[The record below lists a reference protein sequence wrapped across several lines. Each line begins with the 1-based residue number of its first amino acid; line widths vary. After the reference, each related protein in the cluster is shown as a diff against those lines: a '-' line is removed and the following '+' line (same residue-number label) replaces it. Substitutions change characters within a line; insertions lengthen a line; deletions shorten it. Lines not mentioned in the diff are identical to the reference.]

1 METVLRDTSGAE
13 VARCQSAL
21 TLLGQ
26 EARTVSQRIAVA
38 RPRLWSDETPVLY
51 TYEITLR
58 DGDVVLD
65 AETGSFGIRTLA
77 LDAKRGLRVNG
88 KTVKLRGACVHHDSG
103 LLGAATYDE
112 FHLRQARLLKEA
124 GFNAIRSSHQ
134 SMAPAMLRACDQV
147 GLYVMDEF
155 ADMWDRAKSDL
166 DYALNFWEQWEQD
179 LTAMVRT
186 ARIHPSVVLY
196 SVGNEIPE
204 IGTVHGA
211 QVCAQLCQKVKEL
224 DPTRYT
230 TAGINGVFAAGDRMD
245 EIMADV
251 MQGSGESQGSDAGG
265 NVNEFMTVMDS
276 RMDDIVCHK
285 AISERL
291 EMADAAMDVIGY
303 NYMTARYESDGVT
316 YPDRVIVGSET
327 YPPEIAR
334 NWAVIQKC
342 PHVIGDFTWTGW
354 DYIGEAGVGIP
365 AYNWGE
371 GGFGAQFPCQL
382 AYCGDL
388 DITGFRR
395 PASYYRECVFG
406 LRKEP
411 YITVQDPNHYGENL
425 IKTSWV
431 ISDSLSSWTWKGCEG
446 KPVVVEVYA
455 PGDEVELLV
464 NGKSLGKQ
472 PSGAAAGFRTLF
484 ETVYEAGTVT
494 AVLYENG
501 QEVAR
506 TTLTTAGEPAALAL
520 SQEEA
525 NGELIFLQG
534 SLVDSN
540 GAVVTGADC
549 KLTAEVSGDAAL
561 AGFGSGNPK
570 PDYNYI
576 DGVADT
582 WNGRTA
588 LILRKTA
595 ETGSVHVKVTAENG
609 LTVELDVAF

>member
-1 METVLRDTSGAE
+1 M
-13 VARCQSAL
+13 
-21 TLLGQ
+21 
-26 EARTVSQRIAVA
+26 
-38 RPRLWSDETPVLY
+38 
-51 TYEITLR
+51 
-58 DGDVVLD
+58 
-65 AETGSFGIRTLA
+65 
-77 LDAKRGLRVNG
+77 
-88 KTVKLRGACVHHDSG
+88 
-103 LLGAATYDE
+103 GAATFDA
-112 FHLRQARLLKEA
+112 FHLRQAKLLKEA

-134 SMAPAMLRACDQV
+134 GMAPAMLRACDQV

-155 ADMWDRAKSDL
+155 VDMWDRAKSDL
-166 DYALNFWEQWEQD
+166 DYALNFREQWEQD
-179 LTAMVRT
+179 LTAMVRKD
-186 ARIHPSVVLY
+186 RNHPCVVLY

-276 RMDDIVCHK
+276 HMDDIVCHR

-291 EMADAAMDVIGY
+291 EMADAALDVIGY

-334 NWAVIQKC
+334 NWEVIKKC

-365 AYNWGE
+365 AYHWGE

-395 PASYYRECVFG
+395 PASYFRECVFG
-406 LRKEP
+406 LRNEP

-472 PSGAAAGFRTLF
+472 PSGAAAGYRTLF

-506 TTLTTAGEPAALAL
+506 TELTTAGEPAKLAF
-520 SQEEA
+520 SQEETE
-525 NGELIFLQG
+525 GELIFLRG
-534 SLVDSN
+534 SLVDSS
-540 GAVVTGADC
+540 GALVTGADC

-570 PDYNYI
+570 PDYNYL

-582 WNGRTA
+582 WNGETA
-588 LILRKTA
+588 LILRKIA

-609 LTVELDVAF
+609 LTAELNIAF